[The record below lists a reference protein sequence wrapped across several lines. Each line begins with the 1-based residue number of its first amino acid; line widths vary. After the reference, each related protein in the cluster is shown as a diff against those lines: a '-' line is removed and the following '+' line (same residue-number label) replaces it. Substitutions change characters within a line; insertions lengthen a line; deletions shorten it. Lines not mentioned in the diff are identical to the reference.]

1 MEPINSSKDN
11 ADQVLV
17 EENSHGIKVLLNRPN
32 QLNALSF
39 QMEVE
44 RICFDVGRIKK
55 LGHKVVYKG
64 IVVDVGFGSFQ
75 AISRILELF
84 LACEEDCNVKL
95 IILKGKGRAFSS
107 GGDVSAVVRDI
118 TKALR
123 NLSARSLWEDAGNWK
138 FGAKYFWKE
147 YILNYVSI
155 LNGIVMGGGAGA
167 SIHGRFRVATENSV
181 FAMPETALGL
191 FPDVGA
197 SYFLSRLPGFFGE
210 YVSLTGSR
218 LDGAEMLACGLATH
232 FVPSVRLSLLEEAL
246 CKVNANDPAVI
257 SAIID
262 EFSQQPHLRE
272 KSSYHQERASVNSAD
287 NWISSTI
294 KSLKMASPT
303 SLKISLRSIP
313 VGVAKKLEK
322 LMRDFL
328 WEGCDEGFRFH
339 LVKWE
344 VVSLPRNKGGLAIGN
359 VVARNIALLSKW
371 LWRFPL
377 ESESLW
383 HSIIKSKYGVQ
394 ANGRDSVVV
403 NRAWIREGRVQGVGQ
418 CLVREY
424 RMVCNVIRGEVSKD
438 FVEGCRAILLDK
450 DKNPKWEPSKLELVS
465 DDMVDHYFSKVDDED
480 WEDLK
485 LPTRSNLPVHAIA
498 KL

>member
-1 MEPINSSKDN
+1 MEPINSSKDD

-39 QMEVE
+39 QM
-44 RICFDVGRIKK
+44 
-55 LGHKVVYKG
+55 
-64 IVVDVGFGSFQ
+64 
-75 AISRILELF
+75 ISRILELF

-107 GGDVSAVVRDI
+107 GGDVSAVVCDI
-118 TKALR
+118 IK
-123 NLSARSLWEDAGNWK
+123 GNWK
-138 FGAKYFWKE
+138 FGAKYFQKE
-147 YILNYVSI
+147 YILNYVIATYSKPQVSI

-210 YVSLTGSR
+210 YVGLTGSR

-272 KSSYHQERASVNSAD
+272 KSSYRQLDIINKCFSQRTIEEIISALERASVNRAD

-303 SLKISLRSIP
+303 SLKISLRS
-313 VGVAKKLEK
+313 
-322 LMRDFL
+322 
-328 WEGCDEGFRFH
+328 
-339 LVKWE
+339 
-344 VVSLPRNKGGLAIGN
+344 
-359 VVARNIALLSKW
+359 
-371 LWRFPL
+371 
-377 ESESLW
+377 
-383 HSIIKSKYGVQ
+383 
-394 ANGRDSVVV
+394 
-403 NRAWIREGRVQGVGQ
+403 IREGRVQGVGQ

-480 WEDLK
+480 CEDLK
-485 LPTRSNLPVHAIA
+485 LPTRSNWPVHAIA

>member
-39 QMEVE
+39 QM
-44 RICFDVGRIKK
+44 
-55 LGHKVVYKG
+55 
-64 IVVDVGFGSFQ
+64 
-75 AISRILELF
+75 ISRILELF

-118 TKALR
+118 TK
-123 NLSARSLWEDAGNWK
+123 GNWK
-138 FGAKYFWKE
+138 FGAKYFRKE
-147 YILNYVSI
+147 YILNYVIATYSKPQVSI

-210 YVSLTGSR
+210 YVGLTGSR

-262 EFSQQPHLRE
+262 EFSQQPHFRE
-272 KSSYHQERASVNSAD
+272 KSSYHQLDIINKCFSQRTIEEIISALERASVNSAD

-303 SLKISLRSIP
+303 SLKISLRSI
-313 VGVAKKLEK
+313 
-322 LMRDFL
+322 
-328 WEGCDEGFRFH
+328 
-339 LVKWE
+339 
-344 VVSLPRNKGGLAIGN
+344 
-359 VVARNIALLSKW
+359 
-371 LWRFPL
+371 
-377 ESESLW
+377 
-383 HSIIKSKYGVQ
+383 
-394 ANGRDSVVV
+394 
-403 NRAWIREGRVQGVGQ
+403 REGRVQGVGQ

-424 RMVCNVIRGEVSKD
+424 RMVCKVIRGEVSKD

-450 DKNPKWEPSKLELVS
+450 DNNPKWEPSKLELVS